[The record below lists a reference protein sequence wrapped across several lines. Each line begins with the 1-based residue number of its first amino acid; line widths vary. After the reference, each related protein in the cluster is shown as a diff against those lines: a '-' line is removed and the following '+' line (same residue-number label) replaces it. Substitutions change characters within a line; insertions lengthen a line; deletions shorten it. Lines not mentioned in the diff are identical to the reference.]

1 MRDTTVELRR
11 RDEAATS
18 SPLRPRR
25 AAVVSQTRPVEL
37 LEVRRVRN
45 VFVGTKRVTW
55 VPTARCGSR
64 GCGVRTRDAG
74 PPDAPEARCAIALRA
89 SRRQLAKLN
98 AQISTPDLMVR
109 TGAKVKTETRTG
121 DAGATR
127 TPHIRR
133 DISVLW
139 RRILGEYAMWRL
151 CSAKD
156 SACALWSITQSD
168 RH

>member
-1 MRDTTVELRR
+1 VFETCSWVQNVLPGYQ
-11 RDEAATS
+11 
-18 SPLRPRR
+18 PLGAVPGGAVCGPGTRARPM
-25 AAVVSQTRPVEL
+25 P
-37 LEVRRVRN
+37 
-45 VFVGTKRVTW
+45 
-55 VPTARCGSR
+55 RC
-64 GCGVRTRDAG
+64 
-74 PPDAPEARCAIALRA
+74 IALRADRA

-109 TGAKVKTETRTG
+109 TGAKVQTETRTG

>member
-1 MRDTTVELRR
+1 VRDTTVELRR

-18 SPLRPRR
+18 DESPPPP
-25 AAVVSQTRPVEL
+25 AVVVAERPVAGAVEL

-74 PPDAPEARCAIALRA
+74 PPA
-89 SRRQLAKLN
+89 SGASGLADGRGPTRKVVN
-98 AQISTPDLMVR
+98 VQISTPDLMVR
-109 TGAKVKTETRTG
+109 TGAKVQTETRTG

>member
-1 MRDTTVELRR
+1 MFETCSWVQNVLPGYQ
-11 RDEAATS
+11 
-18 SPLRPRR
+18 PLGAVPGGAVCGPGTRARPH
-25 AAVVSQTRPVEL
+25 
-37 LEVRRVRN
+37 
-45 VFVGTKRVTW
+45 
-55 VPTARCGSR
+55 
-64 GCGVRTRDAG
+64 
-74 PPDAPEARCAIALRA
+74 RA
-89 SRRQLAKLN
+89 SAGLARGPQPRKVVN
-98 AQISTPDLMVR
+98 VQISTPDLMVR
-109 TGAKVKTETRTG
+109 TGAKVQTETRTG

>member
-1 MRDTTVELRR
+1 MQARWSWCAIRLSNSGEGTTS
-11 RDEAATS
+11 RDE
-18 SPLRPRR
+18 SPPPP
-25 AAVVSQTRPVEL
+25 AVAIAERPVEL

-74 PPDAPEARCAIALRA
+74 PPA
-89 SRRQLAKLN
+89 SRFRPRAGQRRKVVN
-98 AQISTPDLMVR
+98 VQISTPDLMVR
-109 TGAKVKTETRTG
+109 TGAKVQTETRTG